1 MKTKYINCVLL
12 IALAI
17 VSCKNQDKKPSQT
30 AENTAPKTER
40 QEGKTTKSGKEIAG
54 VFVHPISHASMVL
67 EWGGVVIYNDPVG
80 DKERYKGCDAP
91 NFILVSDI
99 HGDHLSVETIEGL
112 VTPSTQIIAPKAV
125 VEKLPSALLSQ
136 TKLLANDETIEVD
149 GISITAVPMYNLRE
163 EAKAFHEKGRGNGYV
178 LQKNGTRVYISGDTE
193 DIPEM
198 RNLQNI
204 DLAFVCMNLPYTMP
218 VNAAAS
224 AVVDFQPKT
233 VVPYHFR
240 GKNGMSDVEAFVQQ
254 VNAKAPKVEV
264 VMLDWY
270 PSTQ

>member
-40 QEGKTTKSGKEIAG
+40 QEGKTTKSGKESEG
-54 VFVHPISHASMVL
+54 EFVHPISHASMVL

-125 VEKLPSALLSQ
+125 VEKLPSALLSK
-136 TKLLANDETIEVD
+136 TKL
-149 GISITAVPMYNLRE
+149 
-163 EAKAFHEKGRGNGYV
+163 
-178 LQKNGTRVYISGDTE
+178 
-193 DIPEM
+193 
-198 RNLQNI
+198 
-204 DLAFVCMNLPYTMP
+204 C
-218 VNAAAS
+218 
-224 AVVDFQPKT
+224 
-233 VVPYHFR
+233 
-240 GKNGMSDVEAFVQQ
+240 
-254 VNAKAPKVEV
+254 
-264 VMLDWY
+264 
-270 PSTQ
+270 